1 MGDGSRQDGDGSYPE
16 VERND
21 CELNGENEF
30 ARGRLFEISRC
41 RDIDISIVF
50 IEGNSN
56 QPGEAEGTEEKRA
69 YAAENEEESRPEGHL
84 C

>member
-1 MGDGSRQDGDGSYPE
+1 MGDGSRQDGDVSDPE

-21 CELNGENEF
+21 REFRREDEF
-30 ARGRLFEISRC
+30 ARGRLFEMSRC

-50 IEGNSN
+50 IEGETNEPS
-56 QPGEAEGTEEKRA
+56 EAEGTKEKRA

-84 C
+84 R